1 MFVFLLFKNLNDFLL
16 FFIFIYV
23 MFEFLDIFILIFI
36 VCWVNNK
43 YIIVVMSMVIIIVEI
58 NGIIVDKII
67 GICFILLRWKRR
79 EFDKYINS
87 DNKIVL
93 KRLYSIF
100 NKILFMVILFK
111 VCINVIF
118 VIVSIIYVI
127 VNNVK

>member
-1 MFVFLLFKNLNDFLL
+1 
-16 FFIFIYV
+16 

-43 YIIVVMSMVIIIVEI
+43 YIIVVMSMVIIIAEI